1 MWRHTY
7 IHTYIHTYSLP
18 IREKTSRTCPAHVPQ
33 MPPPEGGP
41 GRGLRSVR
49 GAALVMCKKYTAN
62 IKIIN
67 YVG

>member
-7 IHTYIHTYSLP
+7 ILSPYK
-18 IREKTSRTCPAHVPQ
+18 RENFKDMPRACSADA
-33 MPPPEGGP
+33 PPPEGGP